1 MESETALK
9 LMSKVP
15 ILSQGMELS
24 YFSGQIAG
32 NMIADAEAEL
42 IRQGMAKE
50 AAKEL
55 AKEMVKKEIATTKFK
70 TAVVKKFGKNFIQDL
85 LGKNGVVKAYSNL
98 KSLDRLHTSEEEQIK
113 KVMSDGIITK
123 DE

>member
-50 AAKEL
+50 AAKTL